1 MLGEYK
7 GWVYLPIE
15 VKVREADAK
24 LLVAYYA
31 AIKGYI
37 VVIGDH
43 YMVENAADQL
53 PKGIFFS
60 KGYPHGFRK
69 RVITRASQNGHRI
82 VELDEEGL
90 LIKDTM
96 YLQDR
101 MLKNMLQLV
110 TKEFCWG
117 PYQYEVISKAY
128 PDLAKRCVVVG
139 NPRFDLLTPKFKQ
152 IYDKEVQL
160 LRKKY
165 GDFTLINTRF
175 TQYNNARGKL
185 DTPFYKY
192 IKQLYYYFI
201 DLVKEL
207 SERFPNETFI
217 VRPHPGE
224 DIRSYHKIFSNE
236 KNVRVIHEGNI
247 VKWLMASKAIIHNGC
262 TSAMEGYYLDKPVIS
277 YIPTKETQ
285 HEIPNQLGIRVS
297 TINQVCEAL
306 EQINNQTSKQ
316 PKTKIL
322 DLYCH
327 WDKNKYAY
335 HSILDTLNDIAI
347 PTKDITGRL
356 VIDRG
361 VLTKSMRKRRFL
373 LTKQEIEDFF
383 SLLDGI
389 EDSLSELEIVPI
401 GQNLYKIKALS

>member
-1 MLGEYK
+1 MGEYK
-7 GWVYLPIE
+7 GWLYIPIE
-15 VKVREADAK
+15 VKVRERDAK

-31 AIKGYI
+31 AREGYI
-37 VVIGDH
+37 VIIGDH
-43 YMVENAADQL
+43 YMVENAADKL
-53 PKGIFFS
+53 PKGIFYS

-69 RVITRASQNGHRI
+69 RVLTRASQNGHRI

-117 PYQYEVISKAY
+117 PNQYEVISKAY
-128 PDLAKRCVVVG
+128 PDLAKKCVIVG
-139 NPRFDLLTPKFKQ
+139 NPRFDLLTPKYKQ
-152 IYDKEVQL
+152 IYNKEAQL
-160 LRKKY
+160 LRNKY
-165 GDFTLINTRF
+165 GDFILINTRF
-175 TQYNNARGKL
+175 TQYNNARGKM
-185 DTPFYKY
+185 DTPYYKY

-201 DLVKEL
+201 DLIKEL

-217 VRPHPGE
+217 LRPHPGE

-247 VKWLMASKAIIHNGC
+247 VKWLMAAKVIIHNGC
-262 TSAMEGYYLDKPVIS
+262 TSAIEGYYLDKPVIS
-277 YIPTKETQ
+277 YIPTKETKL
-285 HEIPNQLGIRVS
+285 EIPNQLGIRAS
-297 TINQVCEAL
+297 TINEVCKAI
-306 EQINNQTSKQ
+306 EQINNQAYTM
-316 PKTKIL
+316 PKPEVL
-322 DLYCH
+322 DLYCY
-327 WDKNKYAY
+327 WQKDKYAY
-335 HSILDTLNDIAI
+335 HSIIEAFDDIAI
-347 PTKDITGRL
+347 PTRDISGRF

-361 VLTKSMRKRRFL
+361 VLTKSMRKRRFS

-389 EDSLSELEIVPI
+389 EGSLNELEIVPI
-401 GQNLYKIKALS
+401 GQNLFKIKAL